1 MNERHR
7 VLSARS
13 YDGGFFVY
21 HRRQKNMKEN
31 KGRNSGHK
39 VHDIHEQD
47 CVRTGVWWMAVIT
60 IFAIVIA
67 VGFDMLFTKPGIQR
81 SIDGI
86 KQELIII
93 NERIDYKLSVDSVRY
108 DALKNVIPQQEQ
120 ETIDSLFSAA
130 SEPMKDT
137 MNTVKDKKY
146 EKPDLRF
153 LANHKR
159 D

>member
-1 MNERHR
+1 
-7 VLSARS
+7 
-13 YDGGFFVY
+13 
-21 HRRQKNMKEN
+21 MKEN
-31 KGRNSGHK
+31 KPKNSGHK
-39 VHDIHEQD
+39 VHNSHEQD

-86 KQELIII
+86 KQELVII

-120 ETIDSLFSAA
+120 ETIDSLFTIAN
-130 SEPMKDT
+130 EPVEDT
-137 MNTVKDKKY
+137 MATIRDKSY
-146 EKPDLRF
+146 DKPNSRF

-159 D
+159 KWE